1 MKNLKEKSISV
12 TESVTKKRIEAF
24 KKAREDHG
32 FENVGSSE
40 EKILYKDVSEGNKN
54 KVCFD

>member
-1 MKNLKEKSISV
+1 MKEKSISV